1 MMKKLAVLGQ
11 GYVGLPLAISAAEN
25 GYQVLGYDTSDAL
38 IAKLNQGVSSVEDIE
53 DERLN
58 QVIVAGKYRASSK
71 LEDIYGFDVFV
82 ICVPTPLNL
91 KAKPDLSHVISATKS
106 IVKAVKQ
113 ESLVILES
121 TVAPGT
127 TRDVVAALLRKSAS
141 IDQHNLNLAYSPE
154 RTDPRSEQ
162 WDLKNTPKL
171 VAGINSKSRD
181 KAVEFYSKFVDNLVK
196 CESLEVAETAKL
208 LENSFRLVNI
218 SFVNEMS
225 QYCRNLGIDI
235 NDVIGAAATKPYG
248 FMPFYPSIGIGGHCI
263 PVDPVYLSLAARNV
277 KSPIKSIDL
286 ASEINKKL
294 PKYFAAKAQE
304 KLGRLKNKKILV
316 IGIAYKSNVSDVR
329 ETPVKALIHELRNKG
344 AKVFWNDELVR
355 VWNNEE
361 SSEVSTGYDLA
372 IIATR
377 HSYVDL
383 SKLGNTPILDSGS
396 SIQ

>member
-11 GYVGLPLAISAAEN
+11 GYVGLPLAVSAAEN
-25 GYQVLGYDTSDAL
+25 GYQVLGYDTSDSL
-38 IAKLNQGVSSVEDIE
+38 IAKLNKGVSSVEDIE
-53 DERLN
+53 NARLS
-58 QVIVAGKYRASSK
+58 QVIASGKYKASSK

-91 KAKPDLSHVISATKS
+91 KAKPDLSHVITAS
-106 IVKAVKQ
+106 KAVAKCVNQ

-127 TRDVVAALLRKSAS
+127 TREVVAALLSKSAS

-162 WDLKNTPKL
+162 WNLKNTPKL

-196 CESLEVAETAKL
+196 CDSLEVAETAKL

-225 QYCRNLGIDI
+225 QFCRKLGIDI
-235 NDVIGAAATKPYG
+235 NDVINSAATKPYG
-248 FMPFYPSIGIGGHCI
+248 FMPFYPSLGIGGHCI
-263 PVDPVYLSLAARNV
+263 PVDPVYLSLAARNIN
-277 KSPIKSIDL
+277 SPIKSIDL
-286 ASEINKKL
+286 ASETNKKL
-294 PKYFAAKAQE
+294 PRYFAANAQE

-316 IGIAYKSNVSDVR
+316 IGIAYKPNVSDVR
-329 ETPVKALIHELRNKG
+329 ETPVKALINELRDKG

-355 VWNNEE
+355 VWNNEV
-361 SSEVSTGYDLA
+361 SSEVSSGYDLA

-383 SKLGNTPILDSGS
+383 SKLGDTPILDSRS
-396 SIQ
+396 SI

>member
-1 MMKKLAVLGQ
+1 MKKLAVLGQ

-25 GYQVLGYDTSDAL
+25 GYQVLGYDTSDSL
-38 IAKLNQGVSSVEDIE
+38 IAKLNKGVSPVEDIE
-53 DERLN
+53 DERLS
-58 QVIVAGKYRASSK
+58 QVIAAGKYRASSK

-82 ICVPTPLNL
+82 ICVPTPLSPEG
-91 KAKPDLSHVISATKS
+91 KPDLSHVINATKA
-106 IVKAVKQ
+106 IVKSVNQ

-127 TRDVVAALLRKSAS
+127 TRDVIAALLSKSAS
-141 IDQHNLNLAYSPE
+141 IDKHNLNLAYSPE
-154 RTDPRSEQ
+154 RTDPRSGQ
-162 WDLKNTPKL
+162 WSLKNTPKL
-171 VAGINSKSRD
+171 VAGINSKSSD

-225 QYCRNLGIDI
+225 QFCRNLGIDV
-235 NDVIGAAATKPYG
+235 NDVIDAAATKPYG
-248 FMPFYPSIGIGGHCI
+248 FMPFYPSIGVGGHCI

-294 PKYFAAKAQE
+294 PKYFAVKAQE
-304 KLGRLKNKKILV
+304 KLGRLKDKKILV
-316 IGIAYKSNVSDVR
+316 IGIAYKSNISDVR

>member
-1 MMKKLAVLGQ
+1 MIKKLAVLGQ

-25 GYQVLGYDTSDAL
+25 GYQVLGYDTSDSL
-38 IAKLNQGVSSVEDIE
+38 IAKLNKGISSVEDIE
-53 DERLN
+53 NERLN
-58 QVIVAGKYRASSK
+58 QAIGSGKYKASSK
-71 LEDIYGFDVFV
+71 LEDMYGFDVFV
-82 ICVPTPLNL
+82 ICVPTPINH
-91 KAKPDLSHVISATKS
+91 KAKPDLSYVINATKT
-106 IVKAVKQ
+106 IAKCVDQ

-127 TRDVVAALLRKSAS
+127 TRDVVGGLLSKSAS
-141 IDQHNLNLAYSPE
+141 IDQHDLNLAYSPE
-154 RTDPRSEQ
+154 RTDPRNLQ
-162 WDLKNTPKL
+162 WNLKNTPKL
-171 VAGINSKSRD
+171 ISGINSKSRD

-196 CESLEVAETAKL
+196 CDSLEVAETAKL

-218 SFVNEMS
+218 SFINEMS
-225 QYCRNLGIDI
+225 QFCRNLGIDI
-235 NDVIGAAATKPYG
+235 NDVINSAATKPYG

-263 PVDPVYLSLAARNV
+263 PVDPVYLSLAAHNI

-286 ASEINKKL
+286 ATEINKKL
-294 PKYFAAKAQE
+294 PRYFAKKAQE

-316 IGIAYKSNVSDVR
+316 IGIAYKSNISDVR
-329 ETPVKALIHELRNKG
+329 ETPVKALINELRDKG

-361 SSEVSTGYDLA
+361 SSEVSTDYDLA

-383 SKLGNTPILDSGS
+383 SKLGDTPILDSRS
-396 SIQ
+396 SI

>member
-1 MMKKLAVLGQ
+1 MMEKLAVLGQ
-11 GYVGLPLAISAAEN
+11 GYVGLPLAVNAAEN
-25 GYQVLGYDTSDAL
+25 GYQVLGYDTSDSL
-38 IAKLNQGVSSVEDIE
+38 IAKLNKGISPVEDIE
-53 DERLN
+53 DQRLS
-58 QVIVAGKYRASSK
+58 QVIAAGKYRASSK

-82 ICVPTPLNL
+82 ICVPTPLNV
-91 KAKPDLSHVISATKS
+91 KAKPDLSHVINATKA
-106 IVKAVKQ
+106 IAKCVNQ

-127 TRDVVAALLRKSAS
+127 TRDVVAALLSKSAS
-141 IDQHNLNLAYSPE
+141 IDHHNLNLAYSPE
-154 RTDPRSEQ
+154 RTDPRSGQ
-162 WDLKNTPKL
+162 WNLENTPKL

-181 KAVEFYSKFVDNLVK
+181 KAVEFYSKFVDNLIK
-196 CESLEVAETAKL
+196 CNSLEVAETAKL

-225 QYCRNLGIDI
+225 QFCRNLGIDI
-235 NDVIGAAATKPYG
+235 NEVIDAAATKPYG
-248 FMPFYPSIGIGGHCI
+248 FMPFYPSIGVGGHCI

-286 ASEINKKL
+286 ASEINKNL
-294 PKYFAAKAQE
+294 PRYFAAKAQE
-304 KLGRLKNKKILV
+304 KLGGLKNKKILV
-316 IGIAYKSNVSDVR
+316 IGIAYKSNISDVR
-329 ETPVKALIHELRNKG
+329 ETPVKALINELRDKG

-361 SSEVSTGYDLA
+361 SSEVSTDYDLA

-383 SKLGNTPILDSGS
+383 SKLGDTPILDSRS
-396 SIQ
+396 SI